1 MKSLALTHR
10 TLSDF
15 PEIAHTRSG
24 TAFNPSK
31 DTWDFIDGVFR
42 IHLDFSRLPL
52 CEENLVSSLK
62 STLLVYAKLN
72 APTYVVNLF
81 NQFAHFL
88 SKRVGKPSLTKIS
101 AEEVINYAASLDS
114 HETWR
119 IGTLNVLLQKWQ
131 RLGLPGVDENCTQF
145 LREQRKPGNLKG
157 QGVRTR
163 DPVTGP
169 FSEDE
174 YIALYKA
181 VDTAYGAG
189 QIPLWTVVLTRIL
202 FATGARVSQ
211 CASLKFK
218 DLSQQEGRYILSLP
232 QVKNRA
238 GHSRTEFK
246 YYDISPQTGRIIFE
260 HIRHHRANGCGDDT
274 PLFSISEVI
283 PTHRKLRREE
293 NDMYLGHCVAAALS
307 KKFTNIINEFSPE
320 TERLNFDQIPINT
333 KRFRSTFGTRLA
345 EEGASRAEIADRLG
359 HTDLQNVDVYF
370 ENSPAVVENI
380 DKAVGKQLAPLAL
393 AFRGRLIE
401 SESQSSLK
409 GEPGSRI
416 IDFRIASKPLAN
428 CAGGCQTC
436 AFNKPVAC
444 YTCFRFEPWLDA
456 PHEKVLE
463 HLEEERNRFKD
474 DIRMAAI
481 NDDAIAA
488 VKEVIAQCSLA
499 RQQPAMEALA

>member
-1 MKSLALTHR
+1 MKSLIQTR
-10 TLSDF
+10 RKPSNI

-24 TAFNPSK
+24 VAFTPSE
-31 DTWDFIDGVFR
+31 DIWDFVDGVCR
-42 IHLDFSRLPL
+42 VHLDFSKLALPG
-52 CEENLVSSLK
+52 ETLVSSLK
-62 STLLVYAKLN
+62 STLFVYTKLN
-72 APTYVVNLF
+72 SPNYVINLF

-88 SKRVGKPSLTKIS
+88 SKRVGKPPLTKIS
-101 AEEVINYAASLDS
+101 VEEVIDYAAALGS

-119 IGTLNVLLQKWQ
+119 VGTLSGLLQKWQ
-131 RLGLPGVDENCTQF
+131 RLGLPGVDTDCTQF
-145 LREQRKPGNLKG
+145 LREQRKPGNIKG

-163 DPVTGP
+163 DPITGP

-181 VDTAYGAG
+181 VDSAYAAG
-189 QIPLWTVVLTRIL
+189 QVPLWTVVLTRIL

-211 CASLKFK
+211 CASLKSK
-218 DLSQQEGRYILSLP
+218 DFSQKEGKYILSLP

-238 GHSRTEFK
+238 EHSRADFK
-246 YYDISPQTGRIIFE
+246 YYDISPQTGRLILAHIKNNQVDGWDDDAPIFL
-260 HIRHHRANGCGDDT
+260 A
-274 PLFSISEVI
+274 SEVN
-283 PTHRKLRREE
+283 PTQRNLRR
-293 NDMYLGHCVAAALS
+293 DKTDIYFGHCIASSLS
-307 KKFTNIINEFSPE
+307 KKFTNIISEFAPA
-320 TERLNFDQIPINT
+320 TERLNFDQMPVNT
-333 KRFRSTFGTRLA
+333 KRFRATFGTRLA

-380 DKAVGKQLAPLAL
+380 DKAVGKYLAPLSL

-401 SESQSSLK
+401 SEDQSTLK

-416 IDFRIASKPLAN
+416 IDFRIASRPLAN
-428 CAGGCQTC
+428 CAGGCETC

-463 HLEEERNRFKD
+463 HLEEERKRFKD
-474 DIRMAAI
+474 DIRLAAI

-488 VKEVIAQCSLA
+488 VREVIAQCSLV
-499 RQQPAMEALA
+499 RQQNAMEASA